1 MTIITETEI
10 IKAKY
15 TLALATDNVDA
26 GLRESVKVSI
36 VDDNDYVSLLGIFLE
51 DARRRASE
59 GEVRS
64 EITRKL
70 EQEYTDLNLEDY
82 PSFNDIQPLVIFA
95 ASYRSFRSG
104 DGVKRLNIIK
114 SLADAAGFI
123 PISELR
129 DGLWLYILRAIVWGG
144 LITTDKT
151 FTAQAIEAASSI
163 SGDDTALLPECLV
176 KWLQEGDAS

>member
-26 GLRESVKVSI
+26 GLRESIKASM
-36 VDDNDYVSLLGIFLE
+36 VDDNSYVSLLGIFLE

-59 GEVRS
+59 GVVKS
-64 EITRKL
+64 EIIRNQ
-70 EQEYTDLNLEDY
+70 EQEYTGLNLGDC
-82 PSFNDIQPLVIFA
+82 PSFNDIQPLVLFA
-95 ASYRSFRSG
+95 ASYHSFKNG
-104 DGVKRLNIIK
+104 DSSRRLSMIK
-114 SLADAAGFI
+114 SLADAVGFI

-144 LITTDKT
+144 LITSDRI
-151 FTAQAIEAASSI
+151 FTSQAIEAASNVV
-163 SGDDTALLPECLV
+163 DDNAALLPECLI